1 MTSSASSARHLI
13 QETLFGPGIGKSGW
27 TLTRYRGVTIT
38 SIPGAGSCRRWL
50 AKSMSACDT
59 AGMAT
64 LSRALRRWEPIRV
77 AASALGLALV
87 VLLAGYAVGV
97 ATSQVTLEGA
107 VAALALLAIGGSGL
121 LYAWRLEAGASID

>member
-1 MTSSASSARHLI
+1 
-13 QETLFGPGIGKSGW
+13 
-27 TLTRYRGVTIT
+27 
-38 SIPGAGSCRRWL
+38 
-50 AKSMSACDT
+50 
-59 AGMAT
+59 MAT

-77 AASALGLALV
+77 AASALELALV